1 MSDNDKTLN
10 EIVSAL
16 LAERKRDYRNKLILR
31 SLFVLTIIF
40 IILFAPMAKD
50 INFSN
55 PHIALIEVNGLISS
69 ETQSSAEK
77 IIPLLHQASEND
89 NASAIIIKINSGG
102 GSATQSKI
110 IFDEII
116 KIKSLSDKKIIS
128 VIEDVGASG
137 GYYIAMAADQ
147 IIASETSIVGSI
159 GVRLDSYD
167 VRQLLNNLGI
177 KSRTIYSGENKLILD
192 PFHELTSK
200 QYNHVKSLTDEIH
213 AQFIND
219 LKNSRKDKINPDNK
233 LIYSGLFYTGTQAKK
248 LGLVDDISSIYELTN
263 EKYENMIIQKYNS
276 ENNLIDQFIQTSF
289 HYLLQSKIN
298 Y

>member
-1 MSDNDKTLN
+1 
-10 EIVSAL
+10 
-16 LAERKRDYRNKLILR
+16 
-31 SLFVLTIIF
+31 
-40 IILFAPMAKD
+40 MAKD

-116 KIKSLSDKKIIS
+116 KIKTLSDKKIIS
-128 VIEDVGASG
+128 IIEDVGASG

-167 VRQLLNNLGI
+167 VRQLFNNLGI
-177 KSRTIYSGENKLILD
+177 KPRTIYSGENKLILD